1 MATVR
6 TNSSEETAKRE
17 ATTIIA
23 NASPNNT
30 ISSSNVDDYIE
41 EEDFMLNGR
50 LGRRNAV
57 AELNINP
64 DDINMTS
71 ILTNKSQLNEEANQK
86 TN

>member
-1 MATVR
+1 
-6 TNSSEETAKRE
+6 
-17 ATTIIA
+17 
-23 NASPNNT
+23 
-30 ISSSNVDDYIE
+30 
-41 EEDFMLNGR
+41 MLNGR

>member
-1 MATVR
+1 MATVT
-6 TNSSEETAKRE
+6 TNSSVETAKQE
-17 ATTIIA
+17 TTTIA
-23 NASPNNT
+23 NASANNP
-30 ISSSNVDDYIE
+30 ISSNRVDDYIE

-57 AELNINP
+57 AELEINP

-71 ILTNKSQLNEEANQK
+71 ILINKSQLNEDVNQK

>member
-1 MATVR
+1 MATVS
-6 TNSSEETAKRE
+6 TDSSVEIAKPE
-17 ATTIIA
+17 ITTTIA
-23 NASPNNT
+23 NVSDRNPISLNNA
-30 ISSSNVDDYIE
+30 DDHIE
-41 EEDFMLNGR
+41 EEDFMHNGR

-71 ILTNKSQLNEEANQK
+71 ILTSKSELNENADQK